1 MVVVNYMLNKYDN
14 KKIKLETIYGDTF
27 EGIGYFY
34 SREYNEHEY
43 GVDED
48 SIVMSHI
55 MTYESQIKNI
65 EEIDGFSTDYGRL
78 EEIVIE
84 DGVDIID
91 EVFESDD
98 DIYIYRLLLCIEDN
112 ISTFTNKDDL
122 SKELKYLLMYN
133 KDKKVIKKCVEI
145 MKKLIL

>member
-1 MVVVNYMLNKYDN
+1 MKLDKYDN
-14 KKIKLETIYGDTF
+14 KIIRLETIYGDTF

-34 SREYNEHEY
+34 SKEYNEHEY

-55 MTYESQIKNI
+55 MSYESQIKSI
-65 EEIDGFSTDYGRL
+65 EEINEFSKSYGKL

-84 DGVDIID
+84 DGLDIVD

-98 DIYIYRLLLCIEDN
+98 DISIYRLLLCIDDN
-112 ISTFTNKDDL
+112 INRFNKDEL
-122 SKELKYLLMYN
+122 IKELDYLIKYS
-133 KDKKVIKKCVEI
+133 KDKKIIDKSIDIKN
-145 MKKLIL
+145 KLL

>member
-1 MVVVNYMLNKYDN
+1 MLDKFDN
-14 KKIKLETIYGDTF
+14 KIIRLETIYGDTF

-34 SREYNEHEY
+34 GKEYNEHEY

-55 MTYESQIKNI
+55 MTYESQIKSI
-65 EEIDGFSTDYGRL
+65 EEIKEFSSNYGKL

-91 EVFESDD
+91 EVFETDD
-98 DIYIYRLLLCIEDN
+98 DISIYRLLLCIEDN
-112 ISTFTNKDDL
+112 INNFNKDEL
-122 SKELKYLLMYN
+122 IKELDYLIKYSKN
-133 KDKKVIKKCVEI
+133 NQIVDKTIVIKNKV
-145 MKKLIL
+145 LL